1 MTTVFRRKC
10 YDRLLEWKRES
21 QGRTA
26 ILVEGARRVG
36 KTTLALEFAKREYAD
51 HIYIDFSKADKA
63 TLDLFRG
70 QRADIDTFLRML
82 QLNYGKLLTPRNGL
96 IIFDEVQRFP
106 VAREYV
112 KHLVADGRFDYIE
125 TGSLISIR
133 KNVEKIVIP
142 SEEERV
148 RLDPMDFEEYLWAN
162 GLDVYAQEIRRCR
175 DDLIPLPDPVHA
187 KCSRLFSEYML
198 VGGMPQV
205 VEAFVEDADF
215 RRPDKIKRQI
225 IDLYREDMQKFGG
238 TEARRARA
246 VFDDVPGEL
255 SCASKRFKFSNLDGG
270 DRFEQ
275 FEPAL
280 SWLADA
286 HLVNPCCLCN
296 DPNVGYR
303 LHADSSSLKCYL
315 ADTGLLV
322 SLAFDDGP
330 ELLDIHRD
338 IQFGRVSVNRGMLVE
353 NVVAQQLRARG
364 HSLFYYSWDEPPLR
378 EGGRL
383 RPREIDFLITRGY
396 SNAAGKPR
404 ICPVEVKYSKA
415 YSTVS
420 LDDFAKR
427 YSDRIDD
434 EYVLH
439 PKQLKV
445 EGNRQYLPLYMSFC
459 L

>member
-1 MTTVFRRKC
+1 M
-10 YDRLLEWKRES
+10 
-21 QGRTA
+21 
-26 ILVEGARRVG
+26 
-36 KTTLALEFAKREYAD
+36 
-51 HIYIDFSKADKA
+51 
-63 TLDLFRG
+63 
-70 QRADIDTFLRML
+70 
-82 QLNYGKLLTPRNGL
+82 
-96 IIFDEVQRFP
+96 
-106 VAREYV
+106 
-112 KHLVADGRFDYIE
+112 
-125 TGSLISIR
+125 
-133 KNVEKIVIP
+133 
-142 SEEERV
+142 
-148 RLDPMDFEEYLWAN
+148 
-162 GLDVYAQEIRRCR
+162 
-175 DDLIPLPDPVHA
+175 
-187 KCSRLFSEYML
+187 
-198 VGGMPQV
+198 
-205 VEAFVEDADF
+205 
-215 RRPDKIKRQI
+215 
-225 IDLYREDMQKFGG
+225 
-238 TEARRARA
+238 
-246 VFDDVPGEL
+246 
-255 SCASKRFKFSNLDGG
+255 
-270 DRFEQ
+270 
-275 FEPAL
+275 
-280 SWLADA
+280 
-286 HLVNPCCLCN
+286 
-296 DPNVGYR
+296 GYR

-364 HSLFYYSWDEPPLR
+364 HSLFYYSWDEPSLR

-404 ICPVEVKYSKA
+404 ICPVEVKSSKA

-427 YSDRIDD
+427 YSDRIGD